1 MQITALALACLAF
14 TSSGRRV
21 QSEHQSSLGD
31 ADPMAALSSILLA
44 SDPAL
49 GFQVGHGRNIGRQ
62 VAYHKKEMNVEAPRC
77 CIANI
82 QMGLSVGDTFPE
94 SAAKTCGISGKKSVV
109 FFFGAD
115 DAPSCSKQIT
125 AFDASLSDF
134 QKAGFTVVGVRNEA
148 GVKES
153 TDATV
158 KLVVDEGDAMRN
170 EIDIA
175 KDLFG
180 VLGGRETYV
189 LDSKGT
195 VLSVHNN
202 QFDPESHIKVALEA
216 VNNAPEEEKSSGGF
230 KLPFR

>member
-1 MQITALALACLAF
+1 
-14 TSSGRRV
+14 
-21 QSEHQSSLGD
+21 LGD
-31 ADPMAALSSILLA
+31 ADPMAALSSVLLA

-49 GFQVGHGRNIGRQ
+49 GFQVGHGRNVGRQ
-62 VAYHKKEMNVEAPRC
+62 VAAPRC
-77 CIANI
+77 CTANI
-82 QMGLSVGDTFPE
+82 AMGLSVGDTFPE

-125 AFDASLSDF
+125 AFDASLSEF

-180 VLGGRETYV
+180 FLGGRETYV

-216 VNNAPEEEKSSGGF
+216 VNNAPEEKSSGGF
-230 KLPFR
+230 NLPFR